1 MHYIHVPLSTST
13 HCQDSADEDDLGP
26 AIVEEEDTDISQN
39 KSTATVSEREGQ
51 TEEVGGGGDV
61 VLVEDNDGVVGTT
74 TMGERGGESVSDS
87 VVDTENLLQTEGE
100 VKTNDGGKE
109 HDGGEGEGGGEGGGG
124 GEGEGEGGG
133 EGSETVEE
141 VKGKEGG
148 RGSPSNKGER
158 KAYRSQLLKSAG
170 IHLQGTS
177 QSDSS
182 EGASGD
188 TMTDETQYSQDHNLE
203 QFSEILLDS
212 DVSPTESDTQM
223 SLPGEEGVNEGTP
236 SGQAEEGEGEG
247 NGGRNKS
254 ERRVRF
260 ADEVDSTT
268 AASTGTVYMFV
279 NTCV

>member
-1 MHYIHVPLSTST
+1 MSDIHAVYTPTST

-26 AIVEEEDTDISQN
+26 AIVEEEDTDISEN
-39 KSTATVSEREGQ
+39 KSTATVSEHEGQ

-61 VLVEDNDGVVGTT
+61 VLVEDNDGVVGTST
-74 TMGERGGESVSDS
+74 QGERGGETVSDS
-87 VVDTENLLQTEGE
+87 VVDTEKLLQTEGE

-109 HDGGEGEGGGEGGGG
+109 HDGGEGEGGGG

-177 QSDSS
+177 QSDTS

-188 TMTDETQYSQDHNLE
+188 RITDETQHSVDRNLE

-223 SLPGEEGVNEGTP
+223 SLPGGEGVNEGTP
-236 SGQAEEGEGEG
+236 SGQAEEGESEG

-260 ADEVDSTT
+260 ADEVDSTS
-268 AASTGTVYMFV
+268 AASTGTVYM
-279 NTCV
+279 

>member
-1 MHYIHVPLSTST
+1 MYHYPHP

-39 KSTATVSEREGQ
+39 KSTATVSEHEGQ

-61 VLVEDNDGVVGTT
+61 GLVEDNDGVVGTT

-87 VVDTENLLQTEGE
+87 VVDTEKLLQTEGE
-100 VKTNDGGKE
+100 MKTNDGGKE
-109 HDGGEGEGGGEGGGG
+109 HDGREGGGEGEREGEGGGEGGG
-124 GEGEGEGGG
+124 EGEGEG
-133 EGSETVEE
+133 SESVEE

-177 QSDSS
+177 QSDTS

-188 TMTDETQYSQDHNLE
+188 RMTDEMQHSQDRNLE

-223 SLPGEEGVNEGTP
+223 SLPGGEGVNEGAP
-236 SGQAEEGEGEG
+236 SGQVEEGEGEG

-260 ADEVDSTT
+260 ADEVDSTS
-268 AASTGTVYMFV
+268 AASTGTC
-279 NTCV
+279 TCTL